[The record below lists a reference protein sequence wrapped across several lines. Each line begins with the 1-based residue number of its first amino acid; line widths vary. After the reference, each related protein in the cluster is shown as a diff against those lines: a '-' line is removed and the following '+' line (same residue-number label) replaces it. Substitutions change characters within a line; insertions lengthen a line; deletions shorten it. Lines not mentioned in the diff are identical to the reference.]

1 MKTKSTKFTL
11 AAVSL
16 AVASAF
22 AHASDVTLQEAPVVE
37 DEGTQKVATSNPLLV
52 QWFGI
57 SAPQMRASA
66 DKTITGNANNSG
78 GFMSGSDLTIEAS
91 GSLTNNKTIQIEG
104 ETFTGGQVHATG
116 TLTNKGTMKDDGT
129 GTWKIGTLDIQ
140 STGKADIGD
149 LTTTTVNNAGTMK
162 VKKHTANG
170 NITNSGTMTIE
181 TLATKDGITYT
192 QTGDTAGLTVTN
204 GWFNNSTLNIQGG
217 KLARSDFGHN
227 TLNISGTNQGD
238 SAQNKTLVSADTLT
252 SDTTVNLNK
261 GGTFTVGTINLTN
274 SQKTLNVKGGR
285 LETSLDQFFSDV
297 KKEVHDLEATDP
309 NDKVNL
315 VGNYVPVS
323 SIGALK
329 DSLKNGMSVTG
340 GTIAFTDSSFGTSIA
355 NDALGKINAAYGSS
369 LTGDQLEIAFTGKG
383 SGDFTLDIANAIIN
397 DNPSTYA
404 SFLGNELKNT
414 ASGQAK
420 QNLVVGTLG
429 ALGDTYGVLNDSM
442 GFKYIDGAE
451 RVVVNNG
458 KTLVLVGDETQSI
471 DLVKSVAGTSEVT
484 VNGNSKLMLGSY
496 GKAKPTKGQ
505 IKTVSLDTGTLNI
518 RNGEFTI
525 DTLKNNGKTA
535 TVQIEDG
542 ATLTMGE
549 AGLLDT
555 GSTVS
560 VAGTLAGTAALKGTT
575 TVTGKVNTTALTTGG
590 TFTTEAA
597 GTLNTATL
605 TVDGGNLI
613 NKGTATVSGT
623 GTIKTGATLS
633 NEKTLTIAAGTIGGT
648 LDTKATGT
656 TTQSGALTVSA
667 NGSIKNAGIFNANG
681 NLSVA
686 KDGSITNTA
695 KGDQSFIFSFAKSV
709 AHNIA
714 GLFTNSGVVKS
725 DAAQQGTLTIAEG
738 GKFDNTATSVT
749 NLYTASLVGGE
760 LANAEGGQVTIKDFN
775 GDKGTVK
782 SATVANNGTM
792 NIEQFTL
799 TDGAI
804 TGTGTLDL
812 GHGNVSSLQT
822 SQVGAQGSIAQG
834 TLLVKTA
841 KLNSAGTIDVDN
853 LQTNKG
859 VVTSGTFSADNVTL
873 GDGFTIEAGHTTFGT
888 VTVDANRDITNKG
901 TFDVTGVF
909 TGAQAKLI
917 NNGASA
923 QMNIKGATANLDTI
937 TNTDGTLTV
946 AATTTL
952 KTLTNADQAT
962 ITGKLVAQTLNNN
975 TNGNLTMAD
984 GAVKS
989 FKNQA
994 TASASGAVEVA
1005 QIVQGADATVTFN
1018 DALKITKNSTLGGWS
1033 NGAMSTNDG
1042 TIVAKGNVTFDSST
1056 FTNNKAFTA
1065 EKDFAINGTFKNDV
1079 AGSTLNA
1086 ATATLGAGEGKLYNS
1101 GTATIGTLTMASTG
1115 ATLKSQLFGMAGSK
1129 TALTTLNMD
1138 AKSEIQNEGALTVAN
1153 LAKATDVKYTQKGN
1167 GSIKVTTGWFEG
1179 SELRIEGGVIDT
1191 KDISTGKLGAN
1202 TYIVKGT
1209 AAPSFPENGSQD
1221 TSWQD
1226 GQTKII
1232 ADELTSETTMTLEQG
1247 GLLDVNSIKL
1257 TAGKTLNLAGGTIV
1271 TSLSNFFD
1279 GVSTSVVGLEAMDE
1293 SGHVDIET
1301 TVLASTGVKN
1311 FKDQVAANMN
1321 LNIGHIAFD
1330 NQFFSASLVNDV
1342 TQKMGKDYKN
1352 VTVHF
1357 TGTMDKVFT
1366 LDIAQSLVDE
1376 QPLESP
1382 IRNPGVVFDTTT
1394 LYAQSSDGQVTTLE
1408 VGGTD
1413 AKKGL
1418 TTSMGFQNVEYATGA
1433 NIHGGKELA
1442 LVGWTDNQ
1450 KQDTNLFA
1458 GNTADS
1464 TIAVTGAGS
1473 KFTMGSDGLA
1483 VKTYGSVGTVTL
1495 ADTGSAVVKNGTFK
1509 IAKIEAQ
1516 NGTLDVKASGEAN
1529 VADMAL
1535 TATGKVSN
1543 NGHLILNAFS
1553 DVVGSTIE
1561 NVGNLTAKVA
1571 NTLKGTMT
1579 NTGVA
1584 KYEAGLTVAGS
1595 FTNGSAAAAKL
1606 DAFTAGTQT
1615 TDLTVQEGGSFVNHN
1630 VLIATGDVNVTGNN
1644 ALRGEANS
1652 ITRIDGTLT
1661 INGGAVSSLAGS
1673 DVNGVRNEGT
1683 MKVGT
1688 IDIQSGELR
1697 NWKDGILQGTSLN
1710 IAASGTLTN
1719 AGTTLVDTMTANGT
1733 LRNVGTLVLGQGT
1746 VSDFLANGANIQI
1759 KEQLTVAQGAT
1770 LENKVTTK
1778 DVDGGMFGEGE
1789 LLLTAD
1795 STFNNMAMFAMNKV
1809 TVEDGAKAINTNTF
1823 KANDVT
1829 IKGNTINGDMRDG
1842 QYVDGKTIAGTVTM
1856 DGGKLTNRGTYTAQN
1871 LVFGK
1876 GTVEALG
1883 GTFET
1888 AAVEFGKDGIFKVAS
1903 DGSNGEAKAYLE
1915 MANGAKIDGQ
1925 VIVEKGS
1932 MTFGNKASFDK
1943 NTTDAIAD
1951 IKRGATLF
1959 VGANNITV
1967 NGKLAVGTGA
1977 EKQMA
1982 SMADG
1987 GMWFGGDS
1995 LLVLDTSKINEE
2007 VGAFLGNGTNSSLSV
2022 EDGAKIHFAQA
2033 SWGKHYIAKNV
2044 DTEHV
2049 SDKAWVDDLITSSG
2063 LNKDANY
2070 VIDADKDG
2078 IFVTVG
2084 SNNIQDAMP
2093 NIVMPNIV
2101 NAVMASSDR
2110 HNVKTGT
2117 IGAIASALELEQGA
2131 DDVLNS
2137 MAGIGYAAQTLR
2149 MATSHADRVSNAT
2162 ERHLSFEDYGFNDG
2176 QLVAHD
2182 APVFWADALI
2192 SQTKTDGAQ
2201 VAGNLDTD
2209 GKVTSGGFI
2218 FGTDVISVDKGLRF
2232 GASMAFQRGD
2242 VKTEG
2247 LTTKTTNDVD
2257 TYGFNAY
2264 GAYTVGNFN
2273 FIGNVGYAH
2282 SKNDIEQS
2290 LDVTKMGKSTAD
2302 VKANI
2307 YTAGLRAEAMYGV
2320 GDLQII
2326 PHLGV
2331 RLTHI
2336 DQDGYTAKVGG
2347 ADAFKYDAEKNTLVQ
2362 MPIGVT
2368 LRNTTAVGGWALN
2381 NTLDLS
2387 VIPTMGDK
2395 DSDTKVKAMGVSDTF
2410 SSNFADDVKG
2420 EARLGIQAQKGNFT
2434 FGAEYGFGTSD
2445 TTKAEHSVSVKAR
2458 YAF

>member
-1 MKTKSTKFTL
+1 MKAKSTKFTL
-11 AAVSL
+11 AAVSW
-16 AVASAF
+16 AVAAAF
-22 AHASDVTLQEAPVVE
+22 ANASEVTIQETPTI
-37 DEGTQKVATSNPLLV
+37 EGEGVQKVSTSNPLLV
-52 QWFGI
+52 KWFGL
-57 SAPQMRASA
+57 SAPKVRASA
-66 DKTITGNANNSG
+66 DKTITGNADNSG

-104 ETFTGGQVHATG
+104 ETFTGGKVQATG
-116 TLTNKGTMKDDGT
+116 TLTNKGKLKDDGT
-129 GTWKIGTLDIQ
+129 GTWIVNNLDVQ
-140 STGKADIGD
+140 STGSTDIGD
-149 LTTTTVNNAGTMK
+149 LTTTTVTNAGTMK

-181 TLATKDGITYT
+181 TLAAKDGITYT
-192 QTGDTAGLTVTN
+192 QTGDTAGLTVTK
-204 GWFNNSTLNIQGG
+204 GWFNNSTLNIEGG

-238 SAQNKTLVSADTLT
+238 SAQNKTLVTADTLT
-252 SDTTVNLNK
+252 SNTTVNLNK
-261 GGTFTVGTINLTN
+261 GGTFTVGTINLTTAE
-274 SQKTLNVKGGR
+274 KTLNVKGGR

-340 GTIAFTDSSFGTSIA
+340 GTIAFTDSSFGMSIA

-369 LTGDQLEIAFTGKG
+369 LTSDQLEIAFTGKG

-451 RVVVNNG
+451 RVVVNSG

-555 GSTVS
+555 SSTVS

-656 TTQSGALTVSA
+656 TTQSGALTVGA

-681 NLSVA
+681 NLSIE
-686 KDGSITNTA
+686 KDGSVTNTA
-695 KGDQSFIFSFAKSV
+695 TGEQSFILSFAKGV

-714 GLFTNSGVVKS
+714 GLFTNSGLVKS
-725 DAAQQGTLTIAEG
+725 SNDEGSLTIAEG
-738 GKFDNTATSVT
+738 GKFDNQATGVAT
-749 NLYTASLVGGE
+749 LHKANFVGGE
-760 LANAEGGQVTIKDFN
+760 LANAEGGQVTIANFS
-775 GDKGTVK
+775 GEKGTVK
-782 SATVANNGTM
+782 STAVSNNGTL
-792 NIEQFTL
+792 NITRFTL
-799 TDGAI
+799 NDGAI
-804 TGTGTLDL
+804 TGTGTLEL
-812 GHGNVSSLQT
+812 GYNSPNSEANT
-822 SQVGAQGSIAQG
+822 VGQNGSITQG
-834 TLLVKTA
+834 TLLIKKARLT
-841 KLNSAGTIDVDN
+841 SAGTIDVDN
-853 LQTNKG
+853 LEALKDIT
-859 VVTSGTFSADNVTL
+859 TSGKFNADVAQISGPFTVEAGTATL
-873 GDGFTIEAGHTTFGT
+873 GTTTIG
-888 VTVDANRDITNKG
+888 NRQPVVNKG
-901 TFDVTGVF
+901 TLTFSGVLSAADS
-909 TGAQAKLI
+909 TI
-917 NNGASA
+917 TNNGTSA
-923 QMNIKGATANLDTI
+923 QMHVNGATADIYKLV
-937 TNTDGTLTV
+937 NTDGTLNI
-946 AATTTL
+946 AATTNVKNELVNNDVVNATGQL
-952 KTLTNADQAT
+952 VSALVTNNDGANLTVATGAIKTLTNNATAHATGNLDVAAINQSANGQAT
-962 ITGKLVAQTLNNN
+962 FD
-975 TNGNLTMAD
+975 GNL
-984 GAVKS
+984 
-989 FKNQA
+989 N
-994 TASASGAVEVA
+994 
-1005 QIVQGADATVTFN
+1005 
-1018 DALKITKNSTLGGWS
+1018 ITKNSDLGKWVAGLTS
-1033 NGAMSTNDG
+1033 KNDG
-1042 TIVAKGNVTFDSST
+1042 VITVKGDVKYDSGR
-1056 FTNNKAFTA
+1056 FTNNKTFVAQKDMSIGNSFMNATA
-1065 EKDFAINGTFKNDV
+1065 E
-1079 AGSTLNA
+1079 STLNA
-1086 ATATLGAGEGKLYNS
+1086 KTATIAAGADIQNS
-1101 GTATIGTLTMASTG
+1101 GTVTVGTLTMTSGNAV
-1115 ATLKSQLFGMAGSK
+1115 ATYNGKAGSK
-1129 TALTTLNMD
+1129 GNITTLSMD
-1138 AKSEIQNEGALTVAN
+1138 AKSVLSNAGALTIDT
-1153 LAKATDVKYTQKGN
+1153 LQKGTGVIYNQSGN
-1167 GSIKVTTGWFEG
+1167 GSIAITNGWFDG
-1179 SELRIEGGVIDT
+1179 SEINLTGGVIDAS
-1191 KDISTGKLGAN
+1191 KISTKSLGAN
-1202 TYIVKGT
+1202 TYNVSGS
-1209 AAPSFPENGSQD
+1209 AAPVFPENGQFENN
-1221 TSWQD
+1221 SWQD
-1226 GQTKII
+1226 GQTKLITT
-1232 ADELTSETTMTLEQG
+1232 DLTSDTKVKLSSG
-1247 GLLDVNSIKL
+1247 GLLDVGNINL
-1257 TAGKTLNLAGGTIV
+1257 TSGKTLTLQGGTIV

-1279 GVSTSVVGLEAMDE
+1279 GVSTSVVGMEAIDE
-1293 SGHVDIET
+1293 SGRIDIET
-1301 TVLASTGVKN
+1301 TVLASTGVKD
-1311 FKDQVAANMN
+1311 FKAQVGNNMT
-1321 LNIGHIAFD
+1321 LQSGHIAFNND
-1330 NQFFSASLVNDV
+1330 FYSLSLVNDV
-1342 TQKMGKDYKN
+1342 TNKMSQAYGN

-1357 TGTMDKVFT
+1357 TGKADKVFT

-1376 QPLESP
+1376 QPSESP
-1382 IRNPGVVFDTTT
+1382 VRKPGVIFDTTT

-1408 VGGTD
+1408 VGGSD
-1413 AKKGL
+1413 SKKGL
-1418 TTSMGFQNVEYATGA
+1418 TTSMGFQNVEHATGA
-1433 NIHGGKELA
+1433 NIHSGKELA
-1442 LVGWTDNQ
+1442 LVGWADGQ

-1458 GNTADS
+1458 GNVADS
-1464 TIAVTGAGS
+1464 AISVTGAGS

-1495 ADTGSAVVKNGTFK
+1495 NETGSAVVKNGTFK
-1509 IAKIEAQ
+1509 IAKIDAQ
-1516 NGTLDVKASGEAN
+1516 NGTLDVTASGEAN
-1529 VADMAL
+1529 VADMSLA
-1535 TATGKVSN
+1535 ATGKVTN
-1543 NGHLILNAFS
+1543 NGHLILNTFK

-1571 NTLKGTMT
+1571 NTLTGTM
-1579 NTGVA
+1579 NNSGVA
-1584 KYEAGLTVAGS
+1584 KYEAGLTLAGT
-1595 FTNGSAAAAKL
+1595 FTNGTAAAAK
-1606 DAFTAGTQT
+1606 ANTFTAGTQT
-1615 TDLTVQEGGSFVNHN
+1615 TDLTVQEGGKFVNHN
-1630 VLIATGDVNVTGNN
+1630 LLIATGNVNATGVN
-1644 ALRGEANS
+1644 ALRGEKGS

-1661 INGGAVSSLAGS
+1661 INSGAVSSLAGT

-1697 NWKDGILQGTSLN
+1697 NWKEAVLQSNSLN
-1710 IAASGTLTN
+1710 IAAGGEFTN
-1719 AGTTLVDTMTANGT
+1719 AGTTLVETMDASGT
-1733 LRNVGTLVLGQGT
+1733 LRNVGTLVLGKGT
-1746 VSDFLANGANIQI
+1746 VDSFLANSANVQI
-1759 KEQLTVAQGAT
+1759 KKQLAVASGAT
-1770 LENKVTTK
+1770 LQNKVTSK

-1789 LLLTAD
+1789 LLLQAD

-1829 IKGNTINGDMRDG
+1829 IKGNTINGDMLDG

-1856 DGGKLTNRGTYTAQN
+1856 DGGKLTNRGSYTAQN

-1888 AAVEFGKDGIFKVAS
+1888 AAVEFGKDGIFKVAT

-1943 NTTDAIAD
+1943 TTTDAIAD

-2044 DTEHV
+2044 ESEHV

-2093 NIVMPNIV
+2093 NIVIPNIV
-2101 NAVMASSDR
+2101 NKVMADSDR
-2110 HNVKTGT
+2110 HSDKTGT
-2117 IGAIASALELEQGA
+2117 IGAIASALELTQGA
-2131 DDVLNS
+2131 DDVINS
-2137 MAGIGYAAQTLR
+2137 MAGIGNAAQTLR

-2218 FGTDVISVDKGLRF
+2218 FGTDVVSADKGLRF